1 MEYTTSGKSI
11 NDVMTLLSNKSN
23 EVENKIREYEALQL
37 SIQNVDKS
45 IAQTNARIK
54 LETEMESI
62 FRKAS
67 ETLRQKAKVHFEKI
81 VTDAL
86 QFVTQDRSTKFVIE
100 ESIIRNKPAYEFY
113 VETMVNGEVSKQ
125 KPEDACGGGFIDI
138 ISVTLKYAYLQ
149 IFGNPEIKNACL
161 ILDEPGKMIS
171 EQMSVKFAEYIKFLG
186 KHFGKQTIMI
196 THNENLSNIANKT
209 FYVQKNRSGVSH
221 VSDISNVTV
230 EMDLVNN
237 SVKEIMDENITE

>member
-1 MEYTTSGKSI
+1 MEYTTSGKNI

-23 EVENKIREYEALQL
+23 EVETKIREYEALQL

-45 IAQTNARIK
+45 ITQTNDRIK
-54 LETEMESI
+54 LEAEMESI

-113 VETMVNGEVSKQ
+113 VETMVNGEISKQ

-171 EQMSVKFAEYIKFLG
+171 EQMSIKFAEYIKFLG

-209 FYVQKNRSGVSH
+209 FYVQKNHNGISN

-230 EMDLVNN
+230 EMDLVN
-237 SVKEIMDENITE
+237 SAVKEIMDENITE

>member
-1 MEYTTSGKSI
+1 MEYTASGKKI
-11 NDVMTLLSNKSN
+11 NDVMTLLSNKHN
-23 EVENKIREYEALQL
+23 DIEEQITQYNAIGL
-37 SIQNVDKS
+37 SIQNINQRIHVAED
-45 IAQTNARIK
+45 RIK

-67 ETLRQKAKVHFEKI
+67 ESLRQKAKVHFEKI

-86 QFVTQDRSTKFVIE
+86 QFVTQDINTKFVIE
-100 ESIIRNKPAYEFY
+100 ESIVRNKPAYEFY
-113 VETMVNGEVSKQ
+113 IETMVNGIVSKQ

-149 IFGNPEIKNACL
+149 IFNNPEIKNACL

-209 FYVQKNRSGVSH
+209 FYVQKNRSGISN

-230 EMDLVNN
+230 EMDLINS
-237 SVKEIMDENITE
+237 SVKEIMNESITE

>member
-1 MEYTTSGKSI
+1 MEYTASGKNI
-11 NDVMTLLSNKSN
+11 NDVITLLSNKNN
-23 EVENKIREYEALQL
+23 EVETKIREYESIQL

-45 IAQTNARIK
+45 IIQTNNRIK

-67 ETLRQKAKVHFEKI
+67 ETLRHKAKVHFEKI

-86 QFVTQDRSTKFVIE
+86 QFVTQDINTKFVIE

-113 VETMVNGEVSKQ
+113 VETMVNGEISKQ

-209 FYVQKNRSGVSH
+209 FYVQKNRSGVST

-230 EMDLVNN
+230 EMDLVN
-237 SVKEIMDENITE
+237 SAVKEIMDESITE

>member
-1 MEYTTSGKSI
+1 MEYTTSGKNI
-11 NDVMTLLSNKSN
+11 NDVMALLSNKSN
-23 EVENKIREYEALQL
+23 EIEEQITQYNSIGF
-37 SIQNVDKS
+37 SIQNINQRISVTED
-45 IAQTNARIK
+45 RIK
-54 LETEMESI
+54 LQTEMESI

-67 ETLRQKAKVHFEKI
+67 ETLREKAKVHFEKI

-86 QFVTQDRSTKFVIE
+86 QFVTQDRNTKFVIE
-100 ESIIRNKPAYEFY
+100 ESIVRNKPAYEFY

-149 IFGNPEIKNACL
+149 IFSNPEIKNACL

-209 FYVQKNRSGVSH
+209 FYVQKNRNGVSN
-221 VSDISNVTV
+221 VSDISNITV
-230 EMDLVNN
+230 EMDLINN
-237 SVKEIMDENITE
+237 SVKEIMNESIIE

>member
-1 MEYTTSGKSI
+1 MECTASGKSI
-11 NDVMTLLSNKSN
+11 NDVMALLSNKSN
-23 EVENKIREYEALQL
+23 EIEEQIKNYESIGL
-37 SIQNVDKS
+37 SIQNVNQRIS
-45 IAQTNARIK
+45 ITEDRIK

-67 ETLRQKAKVHFEKI
+67 ETLREKAKVHFEKI

-86 QFVTQDRSTKFVIE
+86 QFVTQDRNTKFVIE

-209 FYVQKNRSGVSH
+209 FYVQKNRNGVSN
-221 VSDISNVTV
+221 VSDISNVIV
-230 EMDLVNN
+230 EMDLINS
-237 SVKEIMDENITE
+237 SVKEIMNENINE